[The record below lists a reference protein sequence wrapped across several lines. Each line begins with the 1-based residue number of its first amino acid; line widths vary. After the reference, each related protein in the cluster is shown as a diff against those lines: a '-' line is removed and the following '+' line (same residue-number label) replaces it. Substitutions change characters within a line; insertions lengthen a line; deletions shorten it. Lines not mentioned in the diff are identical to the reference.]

1 MAEKPPPTRV
11 SRGRQA
17 SSFLDPSRE
26 HRIPRPACWP
36 GARVLLVAALVAASS
51 TCSTSTA
58 AEPDGA
64 RSILFVGNSLTY
76 VNDLPAMVRQV
87 AEAAGGSLR
96 VGMAAGPNLA
106 VVDHTNGVSDAV
118 DQITRGRWDVV
129 LLQQGPTPAGIC
141 RDTLIIAAMRLA
153 PLIRSARGRPALFL
167 PWARQSFPQSLD
179 WAGESATAAARA
191 AGGIVVPI
199 GVAWRNALAADP
211 GLPLYGGDGYHPAP
225 AGTLL
230 AALTTYDRVA
240 GRDVS
245 GIDPAALRPIGDTR
259 LTSDQLRT
267 LTAAAHAAS
276 AAQPPDPPTPE
287 PADTVHASGG
297 GGPC

>member
-1 MAEKPPPTRV
+1 LILHRSTR
-11 SRGRQA
+11 
-17 SSFLDPSRE
+17 
-26 HRIPRPACWP
+26 IRPAHSP
-36 GARVLLVAALVAASS
+36 GARALLLAVLVAASS

-64 RSILFVGNSLTY
+64 PSILFVGNSLTY

-87 AEAAGGSLR
+87 AAAAGGSVR

-106 VVDHTNGVSDAV
+106 VVDHTDGATDAV
-118 DQITRGRWDVV
+118 DQIARGRWDVV

-141 RDTLIIAAMRLA
+141 RDTLIIAALRLA
-153 PLIRSARGRPALFL
+153 PLIRSAGGRPALFL
-167 PWARQSFPQSLD
+167 PWARQAFPQSLD

-191 AGGIVVPI
+191 VGGIVVPI
-199 GVAWRNALAADP
+199 GVAWRNALATDP
-211 GLPLYGGDGYHPAP
+211 TLPLYGGDGYHPAL

-240 GRDVS
+240 GHDVS
-245 GIDPAALRPIGDTR
+245 DMDPAALRPIGNTG
-259 LTSDQLRT
+259 LTADQFRT
-267 LTAAAHAAS
+267 LTTAAHAAS
-276 AAQPPDPPTPE
+276 AAQAPDPNTPE
-287 PADTVHASGG
+287 TVDTTVVSSG